1 MGEYSYSR
9 SCIGK
14 NGDGTNISGLCGVVK
29 TIVFIRNDNSHS
41 QGLRRC
47 KMTEEEIREKIH
59 REFINAIAWERAY
72 KLDALHPDATLDT
85 RLEHKFYSG
94 AVYALGDLICALWGV
109 DTYIKFL
116 EDTEY

>member
-1 MGEYSYSR
+1 
-9 SCIGK
+9 
-14 NGDGTNISGLCGVVK
+14 
-29 TIVFIRNDNSHS
+29 
-41 QGLRRC
+41 
-47 KMTEEEIREKIH
+47 MTEEEIREKIH